1 MTSPLPGLW
10 CPLCLLPSGWAE
22 NVLLEVD
29 DAGTIR
35 RIEAGATAAG
45 NTQLPGAVIPG
56 MPNLHSHAFQRA
68 MAGLTERSGGE
79 ERSDFWSWRRTMY
92 S

>member
-1 MTSPLPGLW
+1 MTGAADRLW

-22 NVLLEVD
+22 GVLLDVD

-35 RIEAGATAAG
+35 RIEAGAPAAG

-68 MAGLTERSGGE
+68 MAV
-79 ERSDFWSWRRTMY
+79 
-92 S
+92 